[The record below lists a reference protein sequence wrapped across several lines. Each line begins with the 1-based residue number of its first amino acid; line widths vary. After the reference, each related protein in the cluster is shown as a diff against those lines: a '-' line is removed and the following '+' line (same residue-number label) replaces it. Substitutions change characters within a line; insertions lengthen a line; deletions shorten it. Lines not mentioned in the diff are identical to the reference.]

1 MKKEA
6 DKRDVWDAHWTK
18 LNEIT
23 EVNPAQHYR
32 HHMLVK
38 HIGYC
43 LRRRPEA
50 KWVFDFG
57 SGQGDLVTMLGKARP
72 EREYFGLE
80 LSQVGVDISR
90 KKNPQAHFF
99 KCNLL
104 DPNSQHADFFGKAQL
119 GICSEVLEHID
130 DPVTALSA
138 IRRYLAPGA
147 QIIITVP
154 GGPMNEF
161 EKSIGHRMHYSKA
174 QLAALVEK
182 SGLRPVRFVRA
193 GFPFFNLYKLL
204 ALARGKKLLQDTN
217 SGEGEEPGGSKR
229 LMMLVLKIFQHL
241 FRLNLDDSPFGWQM
255 MVIAEKPA

>member
-1 MKKEA
+1 
-6 DKRDVWDAHWTK
+6 
-18 LNEIT
+18 
-23 EVNPAQHYR
+23 
-32 HHMLVK
+32 
-38 HIGYC
+38 
-43 LRRRPEA
+43 
-50 KWVFDFG
+50 
-57 SGQGDLVTMLGKARP
+57 
-72 EREYFGLE
+72 
-80 LSQVGVDISR
+80 
-90 KKNPQAHFF
+90 
-99 KCNLL
+99 
-104 DPNSQHADFFGKAQL
+104 
-119 GICSEVLEHID
+119 
-130 DPVTALSA
+130 
-138 IRRYLAPGA
+138 
-147 QIIITVP
+147 
-154 GGPMNEF
+154 MNEF